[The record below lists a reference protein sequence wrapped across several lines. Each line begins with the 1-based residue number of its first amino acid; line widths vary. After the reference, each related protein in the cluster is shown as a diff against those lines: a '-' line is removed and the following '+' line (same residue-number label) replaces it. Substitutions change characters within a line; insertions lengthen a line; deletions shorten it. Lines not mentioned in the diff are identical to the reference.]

1 MKKVNPKVSSNAV
14 AKATHHDVVI
24 VGSGFSG
31 LGMGI
36 FLKKAGRHD
45 FVILEKAGDIGGTWR
60 DNHYP
65 GAACD
70 VPSHMYSY
78 SFEQNPNWSRFY
90 SGQAEI
96 LAYMKACAKKYNL
109 MPNVRVNSELI
120 ESRWDEANHIWHLT
134 TADGSK
140 LTARVVVSGI
150 GGLSRPALPN
160 VKGLESFEGTTF
172 HSAQWNH
179 DYDLTGKRVAVIG
192 TGASSIQF
200 VPQIAEKVGK
210 LVLFQRTPPWLVP
223 KPDGRIHDNVKKL
236 FKFIPATQRLFRS
249 SIYWQAEG
257 FALGFINPRLMG
269 AIEKLA
275 RWHLANQVKDPVLRE
290 KLTPNYTIGCKRVLF
305 SNNYYPALTREN
317 VQVVAAGV
325 QEVRAHSVIDAN
337 GDEHAVDAIICGT
350 GFDVHDPLG
359 PLHIYDREGIE
370 VRERTGGLSA
380 YLGTTLKG
388 LPNLFMLLGPNTAL
402 GHNSIIFMIESQI
415 KYVIQCLEEMDR
427 HGAVAIEVKPA
438 AQDAYNEKIQEELKR
453 MVWSEGGCKS
463 WYLDS
468 EGKNVTIWPGFTW
481 RYWMKTRTPNFRNFT
496 FKKRLI
502 QS

>member
-1 MKKVNPKVSSNAV
+1 MKKLSPQTQV
-14 AKATHHDVVI
+14 THHDIVI

-31 LGMGI
+31 LGMGVY
-36 FLKKAGRHD
+36 LKKAGRND

-70 VPSHMYSY
+70 VPSHMYSF

-96 LAYMKACAKKYNL
+96 LAYMKNVANKYDL
-109 MPNVRVNSELI
+109 LPHVRVNSELL
-120 ESRWDEANHIWHLT
+120 ESRWDEAQGLWHLT
-134 TADGSK
+134 TGNGSK
-140 LTARVVVSGI
+140 YTARVVVSGI

-160 VKGLESFEGTTF
+160 VKGLDSFKGTTF

-192 TGASSIQF
+192 TGASAIQF
-200 VPQIAEKVGK
+200 VPQIAERVSK
-210 LVLFQRTPPWLVP
+210 LVLIQRTPPWLVP
-223 KPDGRIHDNVKKL
+223 KPDGLIHDSVKQL
-236 FKFIPATQRLFRS
+236 FKYIPVSQRLFRS

-257 FALGFINPRLMG
+257 FALGFINPKLMTV
-269 AIEKLA
+269 IEKLA
-275 RWHLANQVKDPVLRE
+275 RWHLSNQVKDPVLRA

-305 SNNYYPALTREN
+305 SNNYYPALAREN
-317 VQVVAAGV
+317 VEVVAAGA
-325 QEVRAHSVIDAN
+325 QEIRAHSVIDAEGN
-337 GDEHAVDAIICGT
+337 EHEVDAIIFAT

-370 VRERTGGLSA
+370 VRQRRGGLSA

-415 KYVIQCLEEMDR
+415 KYAIQCLDEMDR
-427 HGAVAIEVKPA
+427 QKVKVIEVKPA
-438 AQDAYNEKIQEELKR
+438 AQDAYNDKIQEELKR

-463 WYLDS
+463 WYLD
-468 EGKNVTIWPGFTW
+468 EDGKNVTIWPGFTW
-481 RYWMKTRTPNFRNFT
+481 RYWMKTRRPNFRNFT
-496 FKKRLI
+496 FGQRP
-502 QS
+502 SV